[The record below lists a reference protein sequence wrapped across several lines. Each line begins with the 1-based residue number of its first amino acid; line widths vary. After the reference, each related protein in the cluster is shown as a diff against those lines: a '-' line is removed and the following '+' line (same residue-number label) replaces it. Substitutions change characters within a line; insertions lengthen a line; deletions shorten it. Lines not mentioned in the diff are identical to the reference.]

1 MLGLSGNAFSSQF
14 TVSIFL
20 GQDQGEDYRPGKN
33 EAVWLADDGKPL
45 THHGVS
51 MLFKRLK
58 KRTGIDDKRVSAH
71 NCRRY
76 MATTEMANGRSPFDV
91 QRQMR
96 HKTLKMTN
104 HYASLSIRQ
113 LRKSHEN
120 TRLGRKEKM
129 NKTGR
134 MALVIGRNR
143 ASQI

>member
-1 MLGLSGNAFSSQF
+1 MMA
-14 TVSIFL
+14 
-20 GQDQGEDYRPGKN
+20 
-33 EAVWLADDGKPL
+33 KPL

-51 MLFKRLK
+51 MFFKRLK

-76 MATTEMANGRSPFDV
+76 MATTELANGRSPFNV

-113 LRKSHEN
+113 LRKSHEKFSPW
-120 TRLGRKEKM
+120 TDGDDGQDRPYGSGYWED
-129 NKTGR
+129 
-134 MALVIGRNR
+134 
-143 ASQI
+143 